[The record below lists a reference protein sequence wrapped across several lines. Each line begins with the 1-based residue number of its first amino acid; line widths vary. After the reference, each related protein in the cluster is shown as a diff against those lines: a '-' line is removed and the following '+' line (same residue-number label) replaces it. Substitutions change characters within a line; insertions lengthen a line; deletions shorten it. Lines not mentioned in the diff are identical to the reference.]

1 MHLPFVTDEDNA
13 QYMCVAV
20 NNGGRAVS
28 KAELYVA
35 ERGLFANTYS
45 QTFNS
50 FFSSVRKYK
59 KTGYASKAYYTIV

>member
-1 MHLPFVTDEDNA
+1 LHLPYVTDEDNA

-35 ERGLFANTYS
+35 ERGI
-45 QTFNS
+45 S
-50 FFSSVRKYK
+50 FKFICFKFIYFK
-59 KTGYASKAYYTIV
+59 